1 MSDNLR
7 GGFFQLTLYTALS
20 HTHAHTQ
27 QYIVLFQLLLIPQ
40 CMLVVL
46 LAVCETVTKFR

>member
-1 MSDNLR
+1 MPENLR
-7 GGFFQLTLYTALS
+7 GGFFSTHTVHCTP
-20 HTHAHTQ
+20 HTHAHMQ

-46 LAVCETVTKFR
+46 LVVCETVTKFS